1 MNIITAITKL
11 NVVSTLQNI
20 HTITG
25 STVFGT
31 VIFLSLTGILS
42 ILTQVFTLL
51 FKPKENKPRV
61 SDLQKIQT
69 AVLKNHSTVE
79 GLTLLVGALSQKVE
93 TLTSTIDDIEAE
105 MDDDVKRDVISISN
119 SLETIHSEIEKE
131 RKINMDRASKIQE
144 NFQNIEKLLDTFI
157 YEEYENFTTETKSQ
171 LESLH
176 DAIFV
181 PLNRD
186 SEDSEYQEN

>member
-1 MNIITAITKL
+1 MNILTAITKL
-11 NVVSTLQNI
+11 NVISTLQNI

-181 PLNRD
+181 PLNGD